1 MSKPDLSH
9 LRPDVRAMQAY
20 HVQAVP
26 PGLIK
31 LDAMENPFVLSQEL
45 QAELGK
51 RLQAVE
57 INRYPGPRTEELQ
70 KALAEFIDLP
80 RDHALML
87 GNGSD
92 ELIGL
97 LTLAMARPGA
107 KVLSPEP
114 AIVMYKNFALQ
125 MGLEFVG
132 VSLKDDFSLDLVGM
146 KEAIELHRPSVV
158 YLAYPNNPSAN
169 AWSESDI
176 AEVIEWVSAYKGVV
190 VMDEAYQPFAA
201 KTWLTHMRENPEQN
215 AQVILM
221 RTLSKFGLA
230 GVRIGYLVAQSAWVE
245 ELNKLRPPYNV
256 SVLNAECALFA
267 LEHQEVYKAQAQTIM
282 QEREKLFH
290 DLAAIEGLTPYPS
303 SANMMLVRVGA
314 QDKGADELHAQTDA
328 WFKSLQAH
336 GILVKNVSKM
346 HPLLA
351 GCLRLTVGAPKE
363 NQAMVQAFSQIAQSM

>member
-9 LRPDVRAMQAY
+9 LRPDVRALQAY

-114 AIVMYKNFALQ
+114 AFVMYKNFALQ

>member
-80 RDHALML
+80 REHALML

-114 AIVMYKNFALQ
+114 AFVMYKNFALQ

-169 AWSESDI
+169 AWNESDI
-176 AEVIEWVSAYKGVV
+176 AEVIEWVSVYKGVV

>member
-9 LRPDVRAMQAY
+9 LRADVRAMQAY
-20 HVQAVP
+20 HVQATR

-31 LDAMENPFVLSQEL
+31 LDAMENPFVLSKAL
-45 QAELGK
+45 QAELGQ
-51 RLQAVE
+51 RLQSVE

-70 KALAEFIDLP
+70 KALADFIDLP
-80 RDHALML
+80 QGHALML

-107 KVLSPEP
+107 KVLAPEP
-114 AIVMYKNFALQ
+114 AFVMYKNFALQ

-132 VSLKDDFSLDLVGM
+132 VSLKADFSLDM
-146 KEAIELHRPSVV
+146 AAMQAAIDAHQPSVV

-169 AWSESDI
+169 AWSETDI
-176 AEVIEWVSAYKGVV
+176 GIIIDWVSAYKGVV

-201 KTWLTHMRENPEQN
+201 ATWLTHMREHPEQN

-267 LEHQEVYKAQAQTIM
+267 LEHQEVYQAQAQTIM
-282 QEREKLFH
+282 QEREKLFAQ
-290 DLAAIEGLTPYPS
+290 LSAIEGLTPYPS
-303 SANMMLVRVGA
+303 SANMMLVRVC
-314 QDKGADELHAQTDA
+314 KADTSVDQRHALTEA
-328 WFKSLQAH
+328 WFKALLEH
-336 GILVKNVSKM
+336 GILIKNVSKM
-346 HPLLA
+346 HPLLS
-351 GCLRLTVGAPKE
+351 GCLRLTVGAPAE
-363 NQAMVQAFSQIAQSM
+363 NQAMVQAFQQIAPTM

>member
-31 LDAMENPFVLSQEL
+31 LDAMENPFVLSQDL

-80 RDHALML
+80 REHALML

-114 AIVMYKNFALQ
+114 AFVMYKNFALQ

-314 QDKGADELHAQTDA
+314 QGKGGDELHAQTDA